1 MEEAMARYGYGSGVL
16 PKLVGFAAIGAL
28 LLVMVKDPV
37 EAAAWLRVAG
47 RLLLALIDGIG
58 QFLRATTNH

>member
-1 MEEAMARYGYGSGVL
+1 MARYGYGYGTGVL
-16 PKLVGFAAIGAL
+16 PKLIGVAAFGAF

-37 EAAAWLRVAG
+37 EAATWLRVAG
-47 RLLLALIDGIG
+47 RMLLALIDGIG